1 MILQTSSWENKA
13 QNLIDFL
20 RQVYASGGWGNEA
33 IEIALWQANQ
43 EQNLSQVILIGDAP
57 ANTFDMVYQKR
68 ERFNYV
74 WENSS
79 RFPTPTYFEAEVS
92 SLSEKN
98 IPVHAFYVHPQA
110 EENFKFIAEKTGGKS
125 EWLDIESNDASEKLT
140 NLVNIEV
147 LRNIGGSDLVNCY
160 KSKFNAF

>member
-20 RQVYASGGWGNEA
+20 RQIYASGGWGNEA
-33 IEIALWQANQ
+33 IEIGLWQANQ

-57 ANTFDMVYQKR
+57 ANTAEMVYQKR
-68 ERFNYV
+68 ARFANI

-79 RFPTPTYFEAEVS
+79 RFPQPTYYENELFI
-92 SLSEKN
+92 LSQKN
-98 IPVHAFYVHPQA
+98 ISVHAFFVHPLA
-110 EENFKFIAEKTGGKS
+110 ENDFRFIAEKTGGKS
-125 EWLDIESNDASEKLT
+125 EWLDIDSNDASEKLT

-147 LRNIGGSDLVNCY
+147 LRNIGGNDLVECY